1 MVDLRKELTKRGL
14 SVIGHTYEI
23 LYKLTT
29 RLDEDAHEGDDATYL
44 RQEIV
49 QHMLDNLDDFR
60 ESIPLCNHQGVE
72 DFVSAEAYLNN
83 MKKSG
88 VYGDHIELSVFAELY
103 DFNVRVLN
111 QDGEDHCHDIPCAS
125 NNGAMITVLYTG
137 VIDQHYEAAI
147 ELSDSEAP
155 NSSVLQT
162 LKYTNGPSP
171 PNTVAEFIKYSNKE
185 IHQRDDLIELEKAKN
200 KKQRVEDPAVEAPVV
215 EAPVVEAP
223 AVEAPAVEDPAVDED
238 PVVDED
244 PAVEAVVDEAPVIIE
259 DPVVE
264 DPVVIEDPVVVTN
277 GRTNAVE
284 LNNPDFLLYDDE
296 GGDLMRLI

>member
-1 MVDLRKELTKRGL
+1 M
-14 SVIGHTYEI
+14 IGHTYEI
-23 LYKLTT
+23 LYQLET
-29 RLDEDAHEGDDATYL
+29 RLDEDALEGDDATYL

-49 QHMLDNLDDFR
+49 QYTRDNLDDFR
-60 ESIPLCNHQGVE
+60 ESIPLRNDDQGME
-72 DFVSAEAYLNN
+72 DFVSVEAYLNN
-83 MKKSG
+83 MEKSG
-88 VYGDHIELSVFAELY
+88 VYGGHIELSVFAKLY
-103 DFNVRVLN
+103 DFNVCVLN

-200 KKQRVEDPAVEAPVV
+200 KKQRVEAPVV

-244 PAVEAVVDEAPVIIE
+244 PAVEDQAVE
-259 DPVVE
+259 DQAVE
-264 DPVVIEDPVVVTN
+264 DPVVIEDPFVIEDLVVVVN

-296 GGDLMRLI
+296 GGDLMRL

>member
-1 MVDLRKELTKRGL
+1 
-14 SVIGHTYEI
+14 
-23 LYKLTT
+23 
-29 RLDEDAHEGDDATYL
+29 
-44 RQEIV
+44 
-49 QHMLDNLDDFR
+49 MLDNLDDFR

-137 VIDQHYEAAI
+137 RIDQHYEAAI

-200 KKQRVEDPAVEAPVV
+200 KKQRVEDPAVEAPDVEAPVVEDPAV

-223 AVEAPAVEDPAVDED
+223 VVEDQAVEDQADEDQAVEAPVVTEDL
-238 PVVDED
+238 
-244 PAVEAVVDEAPVIIE
+244 
-259 DPVVE
+259 
-264 DPVVIEDPVVVTN
+264 VVIEDPLVEVN
-277 GRTNAVE
+277 DRTNAFE
-284 LNNPDFLLYDDE
+284 LNNPDFLPYDDE
-296 GGDLMRLI
+296 GGDLMRL

>member
-200 KKQRVEDPAVEAPVV
+200 KKHVVEDPAAEAPVVIEDPAIEDPAIEDLAVEAPVV
-215 EAPVVEAP
+215 EAPVVEDQAVEDQADEDQ
-223 AVEAPAVEDPAVDED
+223 AVEAPVVTEDL
-238 PVVDED
+238 
-244 PAVEAVVDEAPVIIE
+244 
-259 DPVVE
+259 
-264 DPVVIEDPVVVTN
+264 VVIEDPLVEVN
-277 GRTNAVE
+277 DRTNAFE
-284 LNNPDFLLYDDE
+284 LNNPDFLPYDDE
-296 GGDLMRLI
+296 GGDLMRI